1 LDQDISKQ
9 LIGKMSQLVLQNNF
23 SLVPD
28 LYVRLFYKYKGD
40 QQIDLA
46 LALSRGLEH
55 QSQHAFVALLIL
67 LDQALNS
74 KEQNE
79 SLQDVIK
86 YVTLFLLP
94 VIKNLRYSNQIF
106 DVDQFENADS

>member
-1 LDQDISKQ
+1 
-9 LIGKMSQLVLQNNF
+9 M
-23 SLVPD
+23 
-28 LYVRLFYKYKGD
+28 
-40 QQIDLA
+40 
-46 LALSRGLEH
+46 
-55 QSQHAFVALLIL
+55 ALLIL